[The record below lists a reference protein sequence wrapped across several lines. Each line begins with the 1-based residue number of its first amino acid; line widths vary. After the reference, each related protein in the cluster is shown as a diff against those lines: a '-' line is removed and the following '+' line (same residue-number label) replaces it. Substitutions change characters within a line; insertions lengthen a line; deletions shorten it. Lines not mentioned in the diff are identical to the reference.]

1 MYSRHWDSNPK
12 WSLQWRLCWVLSQGW
27 AHPWAGPGL
36 AERAARPGNKTRISR
51 CICWRVPSS
60 LYGRAAGMNR
70 DLEDRSP
77 QDTLTLSQSRDR
89 IARHIDLSLLRILIF
104 RRPWVLTLWPPMRIL
119 EVMQTLFHCQAGE
132 STTLNHLQKASKR
145 RNHLH
150 NGSKYYLNLL
160 LILIYAMIS
169 NLYLFKKVNS
179 SRILVRVTLVVEF
192 CGQGNSLEFLLKNQ
206 F

>member
-1 MYSRHWDSNPK
+1 M
-12 WSLQWRLCWVLSQGW
+12 LSQGW

-70 DLEDRSP
+70 DLGHRSP

-89 IARHIDLSLLRILIF
+89 IARHIDLSLLRILIY

-150 NGSKYYLNLL
+150 NRSKYYLNSQY
-160 LILIYAMIS
+160 IDTCKY
-169 NLYLFKKVNS
+169 
-179 SRILVRVTLVVEF
+179 
-192 CGQGNSLEFLLKNQ
+192 GQNWHSMFLPFRYGRLLKQELVNILPSGWREHQ
-206 F
+206 TQYSSES